1 MPTTGPMP
9 AEALRVAYDNVPE
22 PAGDVL
28 LSRQPVVDG
37 SMRVIGYRVA
47 YATLEGGDAVSSGA
61 GSSARLF
68 GDVISAVGL
77 DELVGSNVAHLPV
90 ARDLLV
96 TLGIPPVRPDRVVLR
111 VSYDT
116 ASDPDLRSI
125 LATLASRGYAL
136 SLANLPGP
144 HADLSLLDVFSTV
157 EVDFGS
163 WDELDAAAVVP
174 RILAGHGAPLASGL
188 MNHSDFELAKA
199 LGFQL
204 FVGPFFAAPRVAS
217 ARQVPVGALQ
227 GLASIARLQGDA
239 QIEDLEKI
247 IDRDLGLS
255 VKLLRYINSA
265 YFGVRAEIV
274 SIRQAV
280 MMLGSRGVARWALL
294 ISLAGGPSTPRELS
308 VLALT
313 RARMCEILGTGNSD
327 IGGDQLFTTG
337 LLSVA
342 DALLGLPLEQVV
354 EELPLA
360 DEVTQALLWRAGPA
374 GAILDAAVA
383 YERGSFAADS
393 LQGHRRDAGDAYRQ
407 ALRWAQSTVAE
418 IA

>member
-1 MPTTGPMP
+1 
-9 AEALRVAYDNVPE
+9 
-22 PAGDVL
+22 
-28 LSRQPVVDG
+28 
-37 SMRVIGYRVA
+37 
-47 YATLEGGDAVSSGA
+47 
-61 GSSARLF
+61 
-68 GDVISAVGL
+68 
-77 DELVGSNVAHLPV
+77 
-90 ARDLLV
+90 
-96 TLGIPPVRPDRVVLR
+96 VLR
-111 VSYDT
+111 VSYET
-116 ASDPDLRSI
+116 ASDPELQPI
-125 LATLASRGYAL
+125 LSTLASRGFAL

-144 HADLSLLDVFSTV
+144 HANLSLLDVFSTV

-313 RARMCEILGTGNSD
+313 RARMCEILGTGHAD
-327 IGGDQLFTTG
+327 LGGDQLFTTG

>member
-1 MPTTGPMP
+1 MP

-28 LSRQPVVDG
+28 LSRQPVVDA

-47 YATLEGGDAVSSGA
+47 YATLEGGDSLSSGP
-61 GSSARLF
+61 GSSTRLF

-77 DELVGSNVAHLPV
+77 DELVGSNIAHLPV
-90 ARDLLV
+90 SRDLLM

-111 VSYDT
+111 VSYET
-116 ASDPDLRSI
+116 ASDPEVQPI
-125 LATLASRGYAL
+125 LSTLASRGFAL

-174 RILAGHGAPLASGL
+174 RILAGHGAPLGSGL

-239 QIEDLEKI
+239 QIEDLEQI

-265 YFGVRAEIV
+265 YFGVRAEIL

-280 MMLGSRGVARWALL
+280 MMLGSRGVSRWALL

-313 RARMCEILGTGNSD
+313 RARMCEILGARSEV
-327 IGGDQLFTTG
+327 GGDQLFTTG

-374 GAILDAAVA
+374 GSILDAAVA
-383 YERGSFAADS
+383 YERGTFSADS